1 MPRMVRLLLT
11 SKRLRELPERD
22 WVRSNSSIWLSG
34 CRVTRVVLDAA
45 AFDVINRTQGANLR
59 DLLRRTLLRGG
70 ELWYAAVTL
79 AEVARGISRTRD
91 IETALARQHGGY
103 RIRVLD
109 TDQTVAKLVGA
120 ILYTAHSPI
129 HRLADAHVLAT
140 CAPAE
145 LAVVITSD
153 SNDITELSAALPRT
167 RVVVRRP

>member
-1 MPRMVRLLLT
+1 MTSSTAPREQT
-11 SKRLRELPERD
+11 YA
-22 WVRSNSSIWLSG
+22 
-34 CRVTRVVLDAA
+34 TY
-45 AFDVINRTQGANLR
+45 FGAPC
-59 DLLRRTLLRGG
+59 LRGG
-70 ELWYAAVTL
+70 ELWCAAVTI

-120 ILYTAHSPI
+120 ILYTTHSPI

-153 SNDITELSAALPRT
+153 SDDITELSAALPGT
-167 RVVVRRP
+167 AWWCVVRSFDSHIRAVWPNCLKGAGKRLQFPELSQEHTL